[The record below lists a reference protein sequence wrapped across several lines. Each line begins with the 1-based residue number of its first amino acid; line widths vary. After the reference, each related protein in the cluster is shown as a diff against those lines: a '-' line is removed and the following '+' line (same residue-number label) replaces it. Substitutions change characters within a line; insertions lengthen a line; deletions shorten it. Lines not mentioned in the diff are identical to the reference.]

1 LNLFL
6 FLSVNTITISSGGEK
21 MFSLSISMWY
31 LIAFII
37 VGILTILYFVLADV
51 ADVAVDGVVLF
62 DPAII
67 LTFLSVTSGAGFLLT
82 RFTQLEV
89 YIVLIVAIGIALIF
103 TALVY
108 FFLLVPIRSAE
119 VSLVYTEKSLEGQLA
134 KVLVPIP
141 VDGFGEIMIS
151 SINGNIS
158 KRATSFHNEEIPYE
172 TTVLIIEIKES
183 TAYVVPYDQQN

>member
-1 LNLFL
+1 
-6 FLSVNTITISSGGEK
+6 

-103 TALVY
+103 TALIY